1 MSILDTIK
9 TIMDSETADFR
20 AEQSASLASLT
31 LAADNKFRAQAADR
45 AEQELEI
52 KLRQETSDDLDKS
65 KLAIEIE
72 TQNEVDNLVDRYF
85 KPLFLESSDEYGAQ
99 QALDE
104 NTLNDADYRTLV
116 LGNMTDEY
124 DFTSKQASDLYAVV
138 SAYLVNP
145 GQHTIVS
152 GYINDILT
160 GGNSKDYIK
169 PFSKIGLYDNV
180 TDQGVVSSYNLAKGN
195 SVLARFSQL
204 DNVSKDIDTEINE
217 LRNLGDRSITRQTA
231 IPDTEIN
238 FNLGESFNRQV
249 KDEASA
255 VAIDV
260 ESRKETIDSINRIV
274 QEQNDDGSINYTNDE
289 RKEITVLLNDV
300 FGDGEKGSFKKE
312 INLISSSG
320 AAKDEVFYASID
332 SINKALGIVKK
343 KKEALSKAK
352 DSQTNKRKEEM
363 TMYSKLDSNNPMN
376 PEDIDIYGNLSNV
389 KFDSEL
395 KALEAVEDIILRD
408 KEIKTKKLNR
418 KN

>member
-45 AEQELEI
+45 AEKELEI

-85 KPLFLESSDEYGAQ
+85 KPLFLEKSDAYGAQ

-104 NTLNDADYRTLV
+104 NTLNDAEYRTAV
-116 LGNMTDEY
+116 LTNMTDDY
-124 DFTSKQASDLYAVV
+124 DFTSEQASNLYAVV

-160 GGNSKDYIK
+160 GGNSTDYIK

-204 DNVSKDIDTEINE
+204 DNVSKDIDIEINE

-238 FNLGESFNRQV
+238 FNLGEAFNRQV
-249 KDEASA
+249 IDEANTVDIEVKFS
-255 VAIDV
+255 
-260 ESRKETIDSINRIV
+260 KETINSLNRIV
-274 QEQNDDGSINYTNDE
+274 QEQDEDGNITYTEDE
-289 RKEITVLLNDV
+289 KKQITVLLNDV
-300 FGDGEKGSFKKE
+300 LGGT
-312 INLISSSG
+312 L
-320 AAKDEVFYASID
+320 KDELGLNTGWQAKEGEVFGNNITE
-332 SINKALGIVKK
+332 INKALGIVK
-343 KKEALSKAK
+343 E
-352 DSQTNKRKEEM
+352 KRKDIERAKFKQTQKRNSEM

-376 PEDIDIYGNLSNV
+376 PKDIDIYGNLANV
-389 KFDSEL
+389 KFNSEL
-395 KALEAVEDIILRD
+395 EALNAVENIILRD
-408 KEIKTKKLNR
+408 SKIKKQKKSQKNR